1 MEKKR
6 FTAIVL
12 AAGTGSRMKSGIP
25 KQYMELNGFPLIYYS
40 LMAFEQSA
48 VDDVILVAGGED
60 ISYCEENIVKK
71 YGFHKVRA
79 VVAGGV
85 ERYLS
90 VYEGLK
96 AAAGADYVL
105 IHDGARP
112 LLDEELIQSSI
123 DGVVSENACV
133 LATLVK
139 DTIKIADADGYALES
154 PDRSRLWA
162 VQTPQS
168 FSYDLIMEAYNCLFE
183 KVRKGEPMPP
193 ITDDAMIVERM
204 TGNKV
209 KLIWGKYENLKVTT
223 PEDLLIAKM
232 FLKK

>member
-40 LMAFEQSA
+40 LRAFEEST

-79 VVAGGV
+79 VVAGGA

-96 AAAGADYVL
+96 AG
-105 IHDGARP
+105 
-112 LLDEELIQSSI
+112 
-123 DGVVSENACV
+123 
-133 LATLVK
+133 
-139 DTIKIADADGYALES
+139 
-154 PDRSRLWA
+154 DRSGLCSD
-162 VQTPQS
+162 P
-168 FSYDLIMEAYNCLFE
+168 
-183 KVRKGEPMPP
+183 
-193 ITDDAMIVERM
+193 
-204 TGNKV
+204 
-209 KLIWGKYENLKVTT
+209 
-223 PEDLLIAKM
+223 
-232 FLKK
+232 